1 MTSKTLA
8 AFAVASFVFYG
19 TASAQ
24 LTPGVTKVVK
34 YSAATMIATKHVS
47 GNCPTASIASRRSDA
62 FRCMV
67 DNEIF
72 DPCFRI
78 DAKSVACPDRA
89 ALNTGVIVALTKPL
103 PPAQSPP
110 PSPQA
115 WAMVLESGAHCN
127 RATGTVDPD
136 FPFYC
141 SGQRGQCS
149 APDLSKGRQA
159 YFIRC
164 AKSVSPQGQAED
176 VASTLAKI
184 IYE

>member
-1 MTSKTLA
+1 MISRAFA
-8 AFAVASFVFYG
+8 AFAVASLVLYG

-34 YSAATMIATKHVS
+34 YSATSMTATKHVS
-47 GNCPTASIASRRSDA
+47 GYCWTSSIASQRVDA

-67 DNEIF
+67 SNSIF
-72 DPCFRI
+72 DPCFKI
-78 DAKSVACPDRA
+78 DAKSVACPNPA
-89 ALNTGVIVALTKPL
+89 ALNTGEIVALTKPL

-136 FPFYC
+136 FPYYC
-141 SGQRGQCS
+141 SGERGQCS
-149 APDLSKGRQA
+149 GPDLSKVRQA
-159 YFIRC
+159 YFIHC
-164 AKSVSPQGQAED
+164 AKSVSPQGKATD
-176 VASTLAKI
+176 VTSTLAKI